1 MVFHN
6 FHYYNWLTNTKLMV
20 TLGVAVYNNHCSHTL
35 KRLITSNAEYYE
47 IYFHKKVLFKKIL

>member
-1 MVFHN
+1 
-6 FHYYNWLTNTKLMV
+6 MV

>member
-1 MVFHN
+1 
-6 FHYYNWLTNTKLMV
+6 MV

-47 IYFHKKVLFKKIL
+47 IYFHKKVLFKKNSIIMEILDHKYLELYSM